1 MTKDNIKLILDC
13 SDVYAQKLINWS
25 SCNEKALVDL
35 INQKLEECRKE
46 RLWLNMGL
54 KENQPNAYDLF
65 ESDGWPLLRVLPR
78 DDGSFYLTNL
88 GGMAEK
94 HFKQFVTKDELA
106 EMKRKH
112 KLFKQKELQHQTTI
126 DEFLL

>member
-1 MTKDNIKLILDC
+1 
-13 SDVYAQKLINWS
+13 
-25 SCNEKALVDL
+25 
-35 INQKLEECRKE
+35 
-46 RLWLNMGL
+46 MGL

-78 DDGSFYLTNL
+78 DDGSFYLINL